1 MSNLMDN
8 IKSLRESTGAGFLD
22 CKKALQENNNEIE
35 KSIDFLRK
43 KGLAKAVK
51 KSSREAK
58 EGAVGV
64 FMNDKVAA
72 ILEINTETDFAAKN
86 EIFLDFVDEIGRHAL
101 NVTDSLSFKLEDFL
115 NQSIGGKK
123 ISEYFTDIIAK
134 IGENIVLRR
143 LSFVSKD
150 SNSEFY
156 SYTHNAYEPNIGKIC
171 VLLKAEVENNNE
183 NTKQFGK
190 NLCMHIAASKPLAL
204 DVDKLDLSLIE
215 KERDVQLATIKSSD
229 KADNIIEKILEG
241 KMNKFFSEVTLLNQ
255 PYILDTNKNVRTA
268 ISEFSS
274 NNLFNILNFELF
286 VLAS

>member
-64 FMNDKVAA
+64 FMNDKVAV

-86 EIFLDFVDEIGRHAL
+86 EIFLDFVDEIGRYAL
-101 NVTDSLSFKLEDFL
+101 NIKDSLNFTLEDFL

-123 ISEYFTDIIAK
+123 ISEYFSDIIAK

-143 LSFVSKD
+143 LIIVSKN

-156 SYTHNAYEPNIGKIC
+156 SYTHNAYKPNIGKIC

-215 KERDVQLATIKSSD
+215 KERDVQLATIKSSG
-229 KADNIIEKILEG
+229 KPENIIEKILEG
-241 KMNKFFSEVTLLNQ
+241 KMKKYFSEITLLNQ
-255 PYILDTNKNVRTA
+255 PYIFDTDKDVRKVVLD
-268 ISEFSS
+268 FSS
-274 NNLFNILNFELF
+274 NNIFNILNFELF